1 MAKAYTKKPSF
12 RRKNAVRKKAKFPF
26 VRAILALLLFLLS
39 LFAYHY
45 RDAIS
50 FYIHSKRDSGSTIDK
65 VAQARIHQVLKKHDD
80 KTFGFDVSE
89 YQGEIDWEVIDSVEH
104 KFPLHFVFIRATAGK
119 NKVDSRF
126 KTNWKATKKHHL
138 IRGAYHYYRPN
149 ENSVE
154 QADNFI
160 KTVVLQK
167 GDLPPILDI
176 EQMPESQSIAKLKIG
191 LKRWLDRVEAHY
203 KIKPI
208 IYSGERYYTDFLR
221 DEFSE
226 YSFWIANYNFF
237 EENIK
242 DDWLFWQFTEKAV
255 VEGINENVDLN
266 IFNGTPIMLKQFT
279 KSK

>member
-1 MAKAYTKKPSF
+1 MVKAKVKKPSF
-12 RRKNAVRKKAKFPF
+12 RRKNAIKPKAKFPLGKS
-26 VRAILALLLFLLS
+26 ILVLVLILFS
-39 LFAYHY
+39 IMAYHY

-50 FYIHSKRDSGSTIDK
+50 FYINSKRNSGTTIDK
-65 VAQARIHQVLKKHDD
+65 VAQARIHQVLTKHED

-89 YQGEIDWEVIDSVEH
+89 YQGEINWKEIDSVEH

-119 NKVDSRF
+119 DKVDSWF
-126 KTNWKATKKHHL
+126 KTNWNSTKKHHL

-149 ENSVE
+149 ENSIA

-160 KTVVLQK
+160 RTVSLQK

-191 LKRWLDRVEAHY
+191 LKRWLDRVESHY

-208 IYSGERYYTDFLR
+208 IYSGERYYSDFLR

-255 VEGINENVDLN
+255 VEGIYENVDLN

>member
-1 MAKAYTKKPSF
+1 MARSSTKKPSF
-12 RRKNAVRKKAKFPF
+12 RRKNTIRKNAKFPF

-39 LFAYHY
+39 VFAYHY

-50 FYIHSKRDSGSTIDK
+50 FYIHSKRNLGSTIDK
-65 VAQARIHQVLKKHDD
+65 VAQARIHQVLTKHEG

-89 YQGEIDWEVIDSVEH
+89 YQGEINWKAIDSVEN
-104 KFPLHFVFIRATAGK
+104 KFPLHFVFIRATAGN

-126 KTNWKATKKHHL
+126 KTNWQSTKKHHL

-149 ENSVE
+149 ENSIE
-154 QADNFI
+154 QANNFI
-160 KTVVLQK
+160 KIVHLQK

-176 EQMPESQSIAKLKIG
+176 EQMPENQSIAKLKIG
-191 LKRWLDRVEAHY
+191 LKRWLDKVETYY
-203 KIKPI
+203 KLKPI
-208 IYSGERYYTDFLR
+208 IYTGERYYEDFLK

-237 EENIK
+237 EEDIK
-242 DDWLFWQFTEKAV
+242 EDWLFWQFTEKAF
-255 VEGINENVDLN
+255 VEGIDEKVDLN
-266 IFNGTPIMLKQFT
+266 IFNGTPTMLKQFT